1 MANINMANTAP
12 KCDTYL
18 LVNGETL
25 LPNGVRAFI
34 YSVAL
39 AYCFIGLSAITGRFF
54 KSMENIMK
62 HSREVVTVDPHTNST
77 IVKHEK
83 VWNYTIADI
92 TLLAFGTS
100 FPQISL
106 ATIDA
111 IRNLGR
117 LTAGGLGPGTLVGSA
132 AFDLFP
138 IHAVCVVMPR
148 AGSKKKISDLGVWLV
163 ELFWSFWA
171 YIWLYIIL
179 EVWTPKVITLWE
191 ALLTVLQYGLLLL
204 HAYAQD
210 KRWPYVS
217 IPLARGDRPEDWVPA
232 EDTSVDYDN
241 NYDEI
246 GETVPGQTE
255 DIVDI
260 FSVHSYSNEGKDVE
274 ESSTSLTV
282 KNRQEDAVTLES
294 SESRK
299 TDSVCLRFVRITWNL
314 IIAPWKLL
322 FSFVPPYE
330 IAHGWFAFICSL
342 IFISGIAYGVTK
354 LTDQISCVT
363 GVSPYV
369 IAFTALAAGTS
380 WPDLVASKIAAERQI
395 TADSAI
401 ANITC
406 SNSVNIYLGIGVPW
420 LVDTMYNF
428 FVYQKPL
435 YIDNAADLSFSLL
448 VFFATSFGCITVLVL
463 RRVIL
468 GAELGGP
475 RLWAWVTSVYF
486 MILWVVFVVLSS
498 LRISRVI

>member
-1 MANINMANTAP
+1 MANINMADTAP
-12 KCDTYL
+12 SCDTYL
-18 LVNGETL
+18 LFNGETL
-25 LPNGVRAFI
+25 LPIGVRAFI
-34 YSVAL
+34 YTAVL
-39 AYCFIGLSAITGRFF
+39 AYCFIGLSAITGR
-54 KSMENIMK
+54 
-62 HSREVVTVDPHTNST
+62 HSREVVTVDPHTNAT

-83 VWNYTIADI
+83 VWNYTIADVA
-92 TLLAFGTS
+92 LLAFGTS

-111 IRNLGR
+111 IRNLGQ

-148 AGSKKKISDLGVWLV
+148 AGSKKKISDLGVW
-163 ELFWSFWA
+163 
-171 YIWLYIIL
+171 
-179 EVWTPKVITLWE
+179 TPRVITLWE

-217 IPLARGDRPEDWVPA
+217 IPLARGERPEDWVPA
-232 EDTSVDYDN
+232 EDASVDYDD
-241 NYDEI
+241 NYDGI
-246 GETVPGQTE
+246 GDILPGQNE

-260 FSVHSYSNEGKDVE
+260 FSAHSYSNEGYHHVSEEDVE
-274 ESSTSLTV
+274 ESSTGLTL
-282 KNRQEDAVTLES
+282 KNKWEDTHWFSIWWQQFVDAATLES
-294 SESRK
+294 SVSRK
-299 TDSVCLRFVRITWNL
+299 MDSTCLRVIGISWNL
-314 IIAPWKLL
+314 IIAPWKML
-322 FSFVPPYE
+322 FAFVPPYE
-330 IAHGWFAFICSL
+330 IAHGWIAFICSL

-354 LTDQISCVT
+354 ITDQISCVT

-406 SNSVNIYLGIGVPW
+406 SNSVNIYVGIGVPW
-420 LVDTMYNF
+420 LVDTMYNY

-435 YIDNAADLSFSLL
+435 YIDNAAGLSFSLL

-475 RLWAWVTSVYF
+475 RMWAWATSVYF

-498 LRISRVI
+498 LKISGVI